1 MCFRFLELSGLISD
15 YLFSPTP
22 MPCTVTLGGEA
33 LGSRLINTHKEFQL
47 HHAVNNMNKTIR
59 FILAVSA
66 EHQEL

>member
-1 MCFRFLELSGLISD
+1 MGL
-15 YLFSPTP
+15 
-22 MPCTVTLGGEA
+22 
-33 LGSRLINTHKEFQL
+33 FQL

>member
-1 MCFRFLELSGLISD
+1 MQRDQGCV
-15 YLFSPTP
+15 SPFDLRDSSHHE
-22 MPCTVTLGGEA
+22 TVT
-33 LGSRLINTHKEFQL
+33 FQL